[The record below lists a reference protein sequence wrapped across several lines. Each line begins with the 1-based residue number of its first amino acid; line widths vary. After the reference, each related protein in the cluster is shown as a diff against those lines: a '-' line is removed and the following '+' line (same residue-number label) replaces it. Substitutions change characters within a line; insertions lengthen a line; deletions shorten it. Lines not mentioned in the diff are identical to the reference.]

1 MVVMWALVLLSSI
14 AGAVVTVHRTETAL
28 STNLQDTLQGQ
39 AIGEAGV
46 YYAIAKLTQD
56 VPRIEGEEPWG
67 FDATP
72 HAWSF
77 AGKELRITVA
87 GESGRIDLNAAP
99 PELLLQLLEVAG
111 VSAPEAEA
119 LVDAIQDWRD
129 VDSDTHINGAEDP
142 EYEQAGRPYGA
153 KDATFSSVQELR
165 QVLGMTSQ
173 LYDILA
179 PALTI
184 YSGRSKVNPYFASRL
199 ALMAALAGD
208 EEETDRYLE
217 SRAELQ
223 PGGAPLP
230 FPGGGASAYLQQVR
244 DAVYRITVA
253 TPGSEGGQ
261 FAVEAIVRITGR
273 DYQILGWEP
282 VGLAGSG

>member
-1 MVVMWALVLLSSI
+1 MWALVLLSTI
-14 AGAVVTVHRTETAL
+14 AVAIVSVHRTESAL
-28 STNLQDTLQGQ
+28 SSNLLVALQGQ
-39 AIGEAGV
+39 AVGEAGV

-56 VPRIEGEEPWG
+56 ASQVEGEEPWG

-77 AGKELRITVA
+77 AGKELRITIA

-99 PELLLQLLEVAG
+99 PELLMRLMEVAG
-111 VSAPEAEA
+111 VSGPDAEA

-129 VDSDTHINGAEDP
+129 ADSDTHINGAEDP

-153 KDATFSSVQELR
+153 KDGTFSSVQELR
-165 QVLGMTSQ
+165 QVLGMTSE

-179 PALTI
+179 PALTV

-199 ALMAALAGD
+199 ALIAALEGD
-208 EEETDRYLE
+208 EEEVDRYLE
-217 SRAELQ
+217 SRADIQ
-223 PGGAPLP
+223 SGGTPLP
-230 FPGGGASAYLQQVR
+230 FPGAGASPHLVQVR
-244 DAVYRITVA
+244 DAVYRITAV
-253 TPGSEGGQ
+253 TPGSEGGE

-273 DYQILGWEP
+273 QFRILGWEP
-282 VGLAGSG
+282 VGLAGPG